1 MKKNNKVYSP
11 YLTLYRPQLG
21 NMLSILERITGIF
34 LVIVSF
40 FLISLIYLK
49 SSCFLYYTFYKCFF
63 LIFKGGF
70 DFFFI
75 DVLLIFCIV
84 NFVYHIFFIPII
96 LKRYRFFLG
105 EINNYHTLDYQN
117 IIKYTVFNSIILL
130 ILVITMYFFLT

>member
-70 DFFFI
+70 DFFFYRRFAYI
-75 DVLLIFCIV
+75 LYSKFCLSYFFYTNYFKKIS
-84 NFVYHIFFIPII
+84 IFFRGN
-96 LKRYRFFLG
+96 K
-105 EINNYHTLDYQN
+105 
-117 IIKYTVFNSIILL
+117 
-130 ILVITMYFFLT
+130 